1 MAASTRD
8 SHPLWKMRKRRRRG
22 RKRRQP
28 PSLPST
34 PGDPPLHATRRL
46 EAIKAI

>member
-1 MAASTRD
+1 MAASTKD
-8 SHPLWKMRKRRRRG
+8 SHPLWKMKRRRR
-22 RKRRQP
+22 RERMRRQP

-34 PGDPPLHATRRL
+34 QGEPLHAARRL